1 MANTKETAD
10 GKSIFNFV
18 ENSPIVKQTEE
29 KIIKEYE
36 RMDEQEQDQ
45 EPAPE
50 PAQEP
55 IAQNI
60 PAVAQIAPGE
70 PTKNINIA
78 LPISLHTKLKILC
91 AQKGEKIKDVV
102 PLIIKEYVDQA
113 TGKNE

>member
-1 MANTKETAD
+1 MANDKKTAG
-10 GKSIFNFV
+10 GKSILNFLDS
-18 ENSPIVKQTEE
+18 SPIVKQTEE
-29 KIIKEYE
+29 KMIKKFELME
-36 RMDEQEQDQ
+36 EQGQ

-55 IAQNI
+55 IAQDI

>member
-45 EPAPE
+45 E